1 MKKASVSEIVR
12 FREAVKKIVSMLVD
26 RDIPVI
32 ERGAKAYVQYNKKT
46 GEPVLICIPSIPDD
60 ASDKFLMAIR
70 GFIDH
75 EVAHVLFTDG
85 MAGRGYIW
93 NAVEDTYIE
102 RKMGQMFKGSKANL
116 INTQRHVIDTVF
128 VPKESE
134 AIAEKKGDATR
145 MFLEF
150 YLVPVLRSWSGQL
163 PFVDFMAD
171 RWDRVK
177 EPVSL
182 LLKHDVDKMIP
193 NIKSTSDSVAVA
205 AKIVQ
210 LLVDKPMKRKEKDE
224 TPPPEPED
232 DHDDEPEDGAEPEP
246 EVGDEPE
253 DGAEPGDESDSED
266 DAEPEPEDDGESEH
280 EEPETPDPDSLPWGD
295 DSEDDDDDSGSG
307 DGDDTE
313 DGDGIPGAGD
323 GDSES
328 DDGDG
333 EEFEDGE
340 EEFEGGGGDSGASTG
355 SGDIPAPS
363 KEDLDL
369 LESTELPEGAEDMSM
384 EGAMTSIIAS
394 ESELSTGYR
403 PYERT
408 FDFMGKLEDAS
419 ETIRNIQLKN
429 PSSLRMYGDPSH
441 YQVFGKHE
449 SVFEKKIRPLI
460 AGDIVA
466 TLAKD
471 LERAIAS
478 KNRTQFIP
486 GQRRGKIHGP
496 SLHRLTLNDDRVF
509 RKKDIRR
516 AVNSCVQIV
525 VDMSGSMRG
534 ENKIETACAAAYTLA
549 DALSRINVKTMIT
562 GFTTYTTP
570 VPGTSEFNRSEA
582 LFLPII
588 KTWEA
593 PVSGK
598 QTMLN
603 MGAVASTMILA
614 ENIDGESILALL
626 QHFSDRQED
635 RKIMLVLS
643 DGMPQSQGRGLVGH
657 LKQATKQIE
666 EESDIHL
673 MGIGIMTTAPRNYY
687 RDNICLSSVGD
698 LSETL
703 IKQMQ
708 RLLS

>member
-1 MKKASVSEIVR
+1 MKKTSVKDVIK
-12 FREAVKKIVSMLVD
+12 FREAIKNIVSMLVD

-32 ERGAKAYVQYNKKT
+32 ERGAKAYVEYNVK

-60 ASDKFLMAIR
+60 ASDKFLMTIR

-85 MAGRGYIW
+85 VVGKGYVW
-93 NAVEDTYIE
+93 NAVEDTFIE
-102 RKMGQMFKGSKANL
+102 RKMGEMFKGSKANL
-116 INTQRHVIDTVF
+116 LNTQRHVIDTVF
-128 VPKESE
+128 TPKESE
-134 AIAEKKGDATR
+134 AIADKSGDPTR

-150 YLVPVLRSWSGQL
+150 YLVPVLRAWSGQL
-163 PFVDFMAD
+163 PFSDYMAD
-171 RWDRVK
+171 RWERVK

-182 LLKHDVDKMIP
+182 LLKHGVDKMIP
-193 NIKSTSDSVAVA
+193 NIQSTNDSVAVA

-210 LLVDKPMKRKEKDE
+210 LLVDKPMKDKSDPSESEE
-224 TPPPEPED
+224 TPPEKKKSDSSSPTPEPSED
-232 DHDDEPEDGAEPEP
+232 ECDG
-246 EVGDEPE
+246 
-253 DGAEPGDESDSED
+253 ED
-266 DAEPEPEDDGESEH
+266 DAPRPDDGECEPNEDDKAKGGDGEPESDGESE
-280 EEPETPDPDSLPWGD
+280 D
-295 DSEDDDDDSGSG
+295 DESESDGG
-307 DGDDTE
+307 DGD
-313 DGDGIPGAGD
+313 G
-323 GDSES
+323 
-328 DDGDG
+328 
-333 EEFEDGE
+333 
-340 EEFEGGGGDSGASTG
+340 STG
-355 SGDIPAPS
+355 TGDIPKPS
-363 KEDLDL
+363 KEDLDRL
-369 LESTELPEGAEDMSM
+369 GAMELPEGSDDMSM
-384 EGAMTSIIAS
+384 EGAMKSIIAS
-394 ESELSTGYR
+394 ESEFLTGYR

-408 FDFMGKLEDAS
+408 YDFMGKMEDAYGFF
-419 ETIRNIQLKN
+419 ENII
-429 PSSLRMYGDPSH
+429 SSGVKEFDMYGYPGNYS
-441 YQVFGKHE
+441 VLPAHE
-449 SVFEKKIRPLI
+449 SMFEKHIKPLI

-478 KNRTQFIP
+478 QNRTQFIP
-486 GQRRGKIHGP
+486 GQRKGRLHGP

-525 VDMSGSMRG
+525 IDMSGSMNG
-534 ENKIETACAAAYTLA
+534 TKIKTACAAAYTLA

-562 GFTTYTTP
+562 GFTTSTRP
-570 VPGTSEFNRSEA
+570 VPGKGEFNRSEA

-598 QTMLN
+598 QTMIN
-603 MGAVASTMILA
+603 MGATAKTMVLA

-626 QHFSDRQED
+626 QHFSGRQED

-643 DGMPQSQGRGLVGH
+643 DGMPQAQGRGLSEH
-657 LKQATKQIE
+657 LKQVTKQIE

-673 MGIGIMTTAPRNYY
+673 MGIGIMTSAPRHYY
-687 RDNICLSSVGD
+687 RDNICLSSVGE

-703 IKQMQ
+703 INQMQ